1 MRISGHGLQD
11 EGAAYSAVNCD
22 EGVCAKAQ
30 TVGRMSPG
38 TGGAGH
44 GLCACGWLSG
54 HLESGAARQAAHE
67 EHKAAVAP
75 SEEEPPAEAPKDEA
89 PKDEQ
94 PAKKPARSRRSTAK
108 A

>member
-11 EGAAYSAVNCD
+11 EGAAYSTVTCG
-22 EGVCAKAQ
+22 EGACAKAQ
-30 TVGRMSPG
+30 TVGRVSTG
-38 TGGAGH
+38 TGGEGH

-75 SEEEPPAEAPKDEA
+75 PEEPPAEAPPAEEKKA
-89 PKDEQ
+89 EQ